1 MYKCIYQT
9 NNISHIHVTCLEF
22 SFFIHLL
29 HFFKVL
35 VSNAIYTEIVE
46 QQEALI
52 LQGVSSGLHLEG
64 DIVEMSLLFKNE
76 AHIKFSL
83 VHIFGEFCVH
93 CLLFENNR
101 CIYLFGCH
109 IGVHVL
115 HCECVLEKMCYI
127 VIQVKSC
134 DLHYTCF
141 IDR

>member
-1 MYKCIYQT
+1 MYKCIYKT

-101 CIYLFGCH
+101 CTPFFFFFFTTFIFLVVTLVYMYSIVNVYWGK
-109 IGVHVL
+109 
-115 HCECVLEKMCYI
+115 CVTLLY
-127 VIQVKSC
+127 
-134 DLHYTCF
+134 
-141 IDR
+141 R